1 MKKYI
6 VFILLLISATVSAK
20 QKEYIPGEPWPENG
34 YDISYYATGI
44 QLYIKRFVDN
54 DTLYYLK
61 MKYPGDR
68 KNDNF
73 YFITIPRSDV
83 DSLLINIMTTQK
95 LKKLGPKTR
104 YMNKYLDK
112 LKEETV
118 YRSTYDSYYNINNT
132 QWTYYEPKKKQT
144 FNSKTAAV
152 AYVMQR
158 KPKNKSVMSF
168 DEWTYFYENM
178 KMALKLLGSGAD
190 TRTLYDKVMQ
200 SGGY

>member
-44 QLYIKRFVDN
+44 KLYIKRFVDN
-54 DTLYYLK
+54 DTLYYLQ

-132 QWTYYEPKKKQT
+132 NWTYYEPKKKQT

>member
-6 VFILLLISATVSAK
+6 VFILLLISATISAK

-61 MKYPGDR
+61 MKYPGNS

-73 YFITIPRSDV
+73 YFITIPRADV
-83 DSLLINIMTTQK
+83 DSLLINIMTTQN

-104 YMNKYLDK
+104 YMNKYLNNHK
-112 LKEETV
+112 IEIV
-118 YRSTYDSYYNINNT
+118 YKSTYDRYYNINNT
-132 QWTYYEPKKKQT
+132 NWTYYEPKKKQT

-168 DEWTYFYENM
+168 DEWTYFYDNM

>member
-73 YFITIPRSDV
+73 YFITIPKSDV

>member
-73 YFITIPRSDV
+73 YFITIPRADV

-168 DEWTYFYENM
+168 DEWTYFYDNM